1 MKVSSG
7 KNLMAR
13 VFVEKFQDKGECE
26 KEFRINNYT
35 SRSLVF
41 VALMI

>member
-1 MKVSSG
+1 VKVTSG
-7 KNLMAR
+7 KNLMAL
-13 VFVEKFQDKGECE
+13 VSVEMFQDKGECG

-41 VALMI
+41 VALII